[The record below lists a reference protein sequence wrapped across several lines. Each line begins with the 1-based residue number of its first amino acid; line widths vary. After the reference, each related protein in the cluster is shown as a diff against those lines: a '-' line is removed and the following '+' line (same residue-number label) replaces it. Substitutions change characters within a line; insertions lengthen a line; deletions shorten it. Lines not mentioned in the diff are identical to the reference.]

1 MTPETQRI
9 IELCKQAVA
18 EAIERHRRLG
28 QSIVVWRD
36 GQVVTIEAE
45 DIPPLVQSKIGAP
58 SGSNPKS
65 KIE

>member
-9 IELCKQAVA
+9 IELGKQAVA
-18 EAIERHRRLG
+18 EAIEKHRRLG

-45 DIPPLVQSKIGAP
+45 DIPPMVTPPVQSKI
-58 SGSNPKS
+58 
-65 KIE
+65 E